1 MTLYLDVIW
10 LLNWFFDCLLLYWT
24 AVLLKRRVPFWRV
37 LAGGFLGSLIIVLS
51 FTSYHVFAD
60 RVLVKLLFSIFM
72 ILTVYGFGRFKV
84 FVKNLATLYFV
95 TFLSGGILLGLH
107 YLFEYNVLSGQNT
120 MYKGINQ
127 FGDPVS
133 WIFVIIGFPLA
144 WQFSRRTLESIEMTK
159 INHQQLV
166 KVTVKIDDFIC
177 SVEGFIDSGNHLYDP
192 ISQSPVMILSLNG
205 RENTI
210 PKDMVALFENP
221 DILLNDVG
229 STHYTWT
236 ERLRII
242 PSKVVGN
249 DHQLLTAIKSDW
261 IEIIQNKDIFRVKTG
276 LVSFTFQKLSAD
288 GKFECIVHP
297 KMVTGIPV
305 RAVS

>member
-24 AVLLKRRVPFWRV
+24 AILLKRRVPFWRV

-51 FTSYHVFAD
+51 FTSYHVLAD
-60 RVLVKLLFSIFM
+60 KVLVKLLFSIFM

-84 FVKNLATLYFV
+84 FVKNLAALYFV

-107 YLFEYNVLSGQNT
+107 YLFEYNVLSGQQS

-166 KVTVKIDDFIC
+166 KVTVKIDEFIC

-205 RENTI
+205 RENMI
-210 PKDMVALFENP
+210 PKDMAALFENP
-221 DILLNDVG
+221 DILLNEVG
-229 STHYTWT
+229 GTQYTWAD
-236 ERLRII
+236 RLRII

-261 IEIIQNKDIFRVKTG
+261 IEIIQNEDIFRVKTG
-276 LVSFTFQKLSAD
+276 LVSFTFQTLSTD

-305 RAVS
+305 QAVS

>member
-1 MTLYLDVIW
+1 M
-10 LLNWFFDCLLLYWT
+10 
-24 AVLLKRRVPFWRV
+24 
-37 LAGGFLGSLIIVLS
+37 
-51 FTSYHVFAD
+51 
-60 RVLVKLLFSIFM
+60 
-72 ILTVYGFGRFKV
+72 
-84 FVKNLATLYFV
+84 KNLASLYFV

-107 YLFEYNVLSGQNT
+107 YLFEFNVLSGQQT

-133 WIFVIIGFPLA
+133 WIFVIVGFPLA
-144 WQFSRRTLESIEMTK
+144 WQFSSKTLETIEMTK

-166 KVTVKIDDFIC
+166 KVTVKIDDFTC
-177 SVEGFIDSGNHLYDP
+177 SVAGFIDSGNHLYDP

-205 RENTI
+205 RENMI

-221 DILLNDVG
+221 DILLNDVRDI
-229 STHYTWT
+229 HYSWAD
-236 ERLRII
+236 RLRII

-249 DHQLLTAIKSDW
+249 DQQLLTAIKSDW
-261 IEIIQNKDIFRVKTG
+261 IEIIQNKDIFRLKTG

-288 GKFECIVHP
+288 EKFECIVHP

-305 RAVS
+305 QAVS

>member
-24 AVLLKRRVPFWRV
+24 AVLLKRRIPFWRV

-120 MYKGINQ
+120 MSKGINQ

-221 DILLNDVG
+221 DILLNEVG
-229 STHYTWT
+229 STHYTWA

-297 KMVTGIPV
+297 KMVTGIPAQ
-305 RAVS
+305 AVS